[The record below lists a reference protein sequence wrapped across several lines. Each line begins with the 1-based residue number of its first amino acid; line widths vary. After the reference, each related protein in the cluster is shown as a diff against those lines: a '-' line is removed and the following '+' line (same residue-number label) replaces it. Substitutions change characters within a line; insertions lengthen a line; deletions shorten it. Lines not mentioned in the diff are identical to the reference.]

1 MTGFFRKVCNKIDD
15 HLNCVRYL
23 WPDKNVSVRFKFL
36 NLLSADRLRVKV
48 NNVSAEVRRA
58 VYLIRMYAGVY
69 ERSVASK
76 DPLNPEQMDKVLQ
89 LICKDLDYLERK
101 TDDLYKI

>member
-1 MTGFFRKVCNKIDD
+1 MIGFFRKVRSKIDD

-23 WPDKNVSVRFKFL
+23 WSDKNASVRFKFL
-36 NLLSADRLRVKV
+36 NFLSADRLRVKV

-76 DPLNPEQMDKVLQ
+76 DPLTPEQMDKVLQ

-101 TDDLYKI
+101 TDDLFKI